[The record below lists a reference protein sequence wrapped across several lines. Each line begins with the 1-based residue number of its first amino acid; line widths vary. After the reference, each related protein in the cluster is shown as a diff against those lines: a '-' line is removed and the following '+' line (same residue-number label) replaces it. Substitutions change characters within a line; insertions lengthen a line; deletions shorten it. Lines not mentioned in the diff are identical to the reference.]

1 MPLKVA
7 NQLPYKSKFFIIN
20 EAFKQK
26 LCYHL
31 NFKNICDSL
40 RYMTSSYQQQLDAK
54 VERISA
60 QFAEFNPPALAVFPS
75 AEQHFRMRAE
85 FRIWHTEQDLF
96 YAMFER
102 DENQQKKVVRIDE
115 FPIADENINR
125 LMPILL
131 NEIKANTLLSTR
143 LFEVDFLSTLHGEML
158 VTLIYH
164 TKLGEEWQSHARLL
178 ADKLKIKIIGRSRGQ
193 KLVLS
198 EDYVVEQL
206 QVFDRSYTYQQIES
220 SFTQPNA
227 RVCQKMLEWACN
239 AAAQS
244 EQDLLELYCGNGNF
258 TLPLASKFKR
268 VLATELAKSSVYA
281 AQWNIEK
288 NHIENIQV
296 ARLSAE
302 EFTQAYNGE
311 REFRRL
317 QEAGIDIHSYQFD
330 SVFVD
335 PPRAGI
341 DDETLKLLQRFPRI
355 IYISCN
361 PDSLYENLKCLT
373 QTHRITQ
380 FALFDQF
387 PYTHHVESGVLLERI

>member
-1 MPLKVA
+1 
-7 NQLPYKSKFFIIN
+7 
-20 EAFKQK
+20 
-26 LCYHL
+26 
-31 NFKNICDSL
+31 
-40 RYMTSSYQQQLDAK
+40 MTSSYQQQLDAK

-60 QFAEFNPPALAVFPS
+60 QFAEFNPPSLEVFPS
-75 AEQHFRMRAE
+75 SEQNFRMRAE
-85 FRIWHTEQDLF
+85 FRIWHTDNDMF

-102 DENQQKKVVRIDE
+102 DEDNQKKVIRIDE
-115 FPIADENINR
+115 FPIADKNINQ
-125 LMPILL
+125 LMPVLL
-131 NEIKANTLLSTR
+131 AEIKANPLLANR
-143 LFEVDFLSTLHGEML
+143 LFEIDFLSTLKGEML

-164 TKLGEEWQSHARLL
+164 RKLEQDWENTARQL
-178 ADKLKIKIIGRSRGQ
+178 AEKLNIKIIGRSRGQ

-198 EDYVVEQL
+198 EDYVVEEL
-206 QVFDRSYTYQQIES
+206 TVFDRQFAYKQIES

-227 RVCQKMLEWACN
+227 EVCQKMLEWACN
-239 AAAQS
+239 AAPQS

-258 TLPLASKFKR
+258 TLPLSTKFNR

-288 NHIENIQV
+288 NNIHNIQV

-317 QEAGIDIHSYQFD
+317 QEAEIEMSSYQFD
-330 SVFVD
+330 TVFVD

-341 DDETLKLLQRFPRI
+341 DDDTLNLLQRFNRI

-361 PDSLYENLKCLT
+361 PDTLYENLQILSK
-373 QTHRITQ
+373 THRITQ

-387 PYTHHVESGVLLERI
+387 PYTHHVESGILLEKI